1 MEAATGGGIRW
12 AGEEGSQILAGQRV
26 PAPSCP
32 LTCPPAS
39 YSPAPPPGDVE
50 KQLLAPWEP
59 LLLFPLAGRLTHAP
73 GRALAARLLRGPA
86 GRQVHSP
93 QPWRGWGWGGSS
105 CLSQHSIWACLSP
118 VPCTHLGRQG
128 TAPRSQSL
136 GQVGICLASCCQK
149 QKGVGRAAWGP
160 GLAGL
165 QSTPTPTPARTPR
178 TPSPLTASRG
188 VELGNA
194 CALFLLLL
202 LNLIL
207 TGRQDRLKRREVERR
222 LRGVIGQ
229 IQGEAGLGADLQRG
243 QCWNE
248 GRGLM
253 QDFRGSEENRPGSR
267 GACWI
272 RLVCVE
278 LRVRL
283 CPTFHL
289 HQMPS
294 GMARRSSG
302 QMPCTQ
308 TSTCR
313 SHHPGLCTGPIEMD
327 ISSTCRSACWW
338 KETS

>member
-1 MEAATGGGIRW
+1 MWRSSFLHHGNRC
-12 AGEEGSQILAGQRV
+12 
-26 PAPSCP
+26 SCFHWP
-32 LTCPPAS
+32 GASLT
-39 YSPAPPPGDVE
+39 
-50 KQLLAPWEP
+50 LLAVV
-59 LLLFPLAGRLTHAP
+59 LLLACCG
-73 GRALAARLLRGPA
+73 GQPA
-86 GRQVHSP
+86 GRYTAHSP
-93 QPWRGWGWGGSS
+93 GGGGGGGFFLSLAAQHLGLSVSCPPYPPGETGNCPPQSEPGSS
-105 CLSQHSIWACLSP
+105 GNL
-118 VPCTHLGRQG
+118 
-128 TAPRSQSL
+128 L
-136 GQVGICLASCCQK
+136 GQLLSEAEGSGEGSVGPW
-149 QKGVGRAAWGP
+149 VGWAAEHP
-160 GLAGL
+160 HPA
-165 QSTPTPTPARTPR
+165 PARTPR

-243 QCWNE
+243 QCGNE

-272 RLVCVE
+272 WLVCAE